1 MGSFVSMPR
10 SVRADANESNMS
22 LSVSCK
28 RGDLGVWSQGS
39 VGTAG
44 ADEGEVAGASFDG
57 GTSDS
62 GSSALHDSAPAGSSE
77 YAEAV
82 ELLRDMP
89 ICSL

>member
-1 MGSFVSMPR
+1 MPR

-39 VGTAG
+39 VGAGG
-44 ADEGEVAGASFDG
+44 ADVGEVVGASFDG
-57 GTSDS
+57 GTS
-62 GSSALHDSAPAGSSE
+62 GPGGSALCDSAPAGSSE

-82 ELLRDMP
+82 ELLRDRP

>member
-1 MGSFVSMPR
+1 M
-10 SVRADANESNMS
+10 
-22 LSVSCK
+22 
-28 RGDLGVWSQGS
+28 
-39 VGTAG
+39 GTAG

-62 GSSALHDSAPAGSSE
+62 GSSALRDSAPAGSSE